1 MNGREAAL
9 LCILLA
15 LCLALSAA
23 FKSRAATAEE
33 QPAKLKREARELF
46 RNVVERK
53 TTEPGHCFLADS
65 WLDYPVPEDVARQH
79 LELTIHAEL
88 PAPSHGT
95 RPPEVIDPDGA
106 MPQAFCGESEAR
118 RQRDTLVE
126 SFRRGILKIDK
137 GPFDLH
143 PRLAVP
149 RSQYSFPVFD
159 ASYRRAIIVF
169 SYTTYDW
176 AKISGDEVLA
186 LGATAGGEAEIYQ
199 KRDGLWRRVAR
210 EPLFSAH

>member
-88 PAPSHGT
+88 SAPYHGT
-95 RPPEVIDPDGA
+95 SPPEVIDPDGA

-137 GPFDLH
+137 GPWVGTPVAKCMTKEFKKAKVPAFKGD
-143 PRLAVP
+143 AVTVGKTFTFG
-149 RSQYSFPVFD
+149 Q
-159 ASYRRAIIVF
+159 
-169 SYTTYDW
+169 
-176 AKISGDEVLA
+176 
-186 LGATAGGEAEIYQ
+186 
-199 KRDGLWRRVAR
+199 
-210 EPLFSAH
+210 